1 MAGAGGGAARRTS
14 RWRRRAGAATGR
26 GGAQRQHHRRPS
38 SAASS
43 SSLEARAAAAA
54 SGSCGARPG
63 RGGRGGRRRGKGAPG
78 LAAALAAAPDAAE
91 AAATRPGP
99 ARPAQEEA
107 RGVSRL
113 APGAAA
119 TPLARRTPGDALPAP
134 GTWPWE
140 EGDPCGT
147 YLALALAGRLD
158 ARKDAKPSDC
168 YSQDASLSALSGE
181 ADGSRSQ
188 GASRAFRVGACVAR
202 RGGSPPQARERSR
215 LSRLRAPARP
225 NAARAPPPGNR
236 RRGRLRRAG
245 QRQHGAHRG
254 EGARRGAAP
263 PAPPWSRGAALG
275 LRRAGGGGFLAL
287 RPGPRLGGGPGGR
300 GVGARQRPHGRV
312 ARAVRGAACGAGPA
326 LDGAAGGPRGREQP
340 RGRRK
345 SKSRLTADR
354 LICLTVEQKCDLAQ
368 RELEETKEDIQQMK
382 ENSERI
388 LQNYLAILEEA
399 DIRMVEVK
407 RAMMEFDKDIVKTIT
422 KKKGSVIASDKV
434 LRYMEDR
441 IRSRDVM
448 KEKIRLKN
456 DSLKVQKK
464 KMQMQLKQK
473 EELGEALH
481 EVDFQ
486 QLKIEN
492 AQFLEKID
500 ERNQDLLQLKLTVGN
515 TLQILNFYKKKLQYA
530 TALATHLVKDIAQRK
545 ESLDKIAREAILVE
559 EEREMAEILNK
570 KLRRQLAEYKVP
582 PVLNYVHEKMAVY
595 ELENTLKIWERKVE
609 IAEMAL
615 QSYLSVW
622 HKAKMAS
629 HQLQALLPE
638 QETHRG
644 REGL

>member
-388 LQNYLAILEEA
+388 LQNYL
-399 DIRMVEVK
+399 
-407 RAMMEFDKDIVKTIT
+407 
-422 KKKGSVIASDKV
+422 
-434 LRYMEDR
+434 
-441 IRSRDVM
+441 DVM